1 MTSSIP
7 FLSRNLTKYN
17 NLNHILYHE
26 HVTLHVGCWFVG
38 PCVHPFVTKLKE
50 SLFSR
55 CLSDSIRGCVPWS
68 VGVSGTQNLG

>member
-68 VGVSGTQNLG
+68 VCLSGTRNFG